1 MSAFNPPIKRCVECG
16 RERPCY
22 RARSERPL
30 CTTCY
35 RRHWRPP
42 PGVCTICHRERP
54 CHHAGTD
61 RAVCPSCLR
70 GLLLEPCAVCG
81 KTAKVVARSKLGP
94 MCPTCNYRAHN
105 TTICCARCER
115 VARPALQDRSICRA
129 CADEPAGPSCRS
141 CGASETSNYADGR
154 CPRCILCERL
164 NTLAEEGNPAAV
176 AQLRPYLAALRDG
189 PQPRTVLGWMRYSTS
204 YRTLTEL
211 VAGTVA
217 LSHEALDEIDRG
229 PSTVY
234 LRAALVRHGALPRRQ
249 EGDAFAPWLAREIA
263 RLPDSEDRTH
273 LRTFATWQVQR
284 DLQLRGRRGQTTRS
298 SRDLARTRVK
308 TAAALI
314 RWLHAQDLTLIDLRQ
329 HQVDAWLADGATTR
343 WRVRAFIEWAR
354 PRGVV
359 GAIEV
364 PRLRDRDLGD
374 ALDDEERL
382 AIVRRL
388 LSDATIDLRDRV
400 AGCLVLV
407 FAQAI
412 SRLLLL
418 RTDDVQIVDATV
430 ALRFGSQDTEIPEPL
445 GALVLALK
453 ADPRGLA
460 STGAAHGDGWLF
472 PGALVGSP
480 MSTERMQRRLKTLGI
495 SGRSG
500 RGSALMRL
508 AREIPA
514 PILADLLGIH
524 ENTAAGWTR
533 AAGGEWARY
542 AADGSSRYDTLD
554 VGNAHMGSQPT

>member
-1 MSAFNPPIKRCVECG
+1 MSGFHPPIKRCAECG

-22 RARSERPL
+22 RAQSERPL

-42 PGVCTICHRERP
+42 PGICTVCHRERP
-54 CHHAGTD
+54 CHHTGTD

-70 GLLLEPCAVCG
+70 GLLLEPCAFCG
-81 KTAKVVARSKLGP
+81 KTAKVVARSKHGP
-94 MCPTCNYRAHN
+94 MCPTCEYRAHN
-105 TTICCARCER
+105 TTVCCVRCER
-115 VARPALQDRSICRA
+115 VARPALENRSICRA
-129 CADEPAGPSCRS
+129 CAGEPIGPSCRS
-141 CGASETSNYADGR
+141 CGAAETSNYADGR
-154 CPRCILCERL
+154 CARCILGERL
-164 NTLAEEGNPAAV
+164 DTLADQGDPAAV
-176 AQLRPYLAALRDG
+176 AQLRPYLAALREG
-189 PQPRTVLGWMRYSTS
+189 PQPRTVLGWMRYSGS
-204 YRTLTEL
+204 YLTLTEL
-211 VAGTVA
+211 VAGTVV
-217 LSHEALDEIDRG
+217 LSHEALDEIERG
-229 PSTVY
+229 QSTLY
-234 LRAALVRHGALPRRQ
+234 LRAALIRHGALPPRE
-249 EGDAFAPWLAREIA
+249 EGDAFAPWLAHEIA

-273 LRTFATWQVQR
+273 LRAFATWQIQR
-284 DLQLRGRRGQTTRS
+284 DLQLRGRRGQTRRS

-314 RWLHAQDLTLIDLRQ
+314 RWLHAQELSLSDLRQ
-329 HQVDAWLADGATTR
+329 HQVDAWLADGATTS

-354 PRGVV
+354 PRGIV
-359 GAIEV
+359 GAVEV
-364 PRLRDRDLGD
+364 PRLKDRDLGD

-388 LSDATIDLRDRV
+388 LDDTTIDLRDRV

-412 SRLLLL
+412 SRVVLL
-418 RTDDVQIVDATV
+418 RTDDVRIVDATV
-430 ALRFGSQDTEIPEPL
+430 AIRFGSQYTEIPEPL

-460 STGAAHGDGWLF
+460 STGAALGDDWLF

-480 MSTERMQRRLKTLGI
+480 MSNERMQRRLGPLGI

-533 AAGGEWARY
+533 AAGGQWARY
-542 AADGSSRYDTLD
+542 AAEASER
-554 VGNAHMGSQPT
+554 Q